1 MTTTNYLCITEAQ
14 ASAARAAQP
23 SPKEIEDAARRFAL
37 LGDPTRVRIALA
49 LREIG
54 ELCVGDTAKLLGLKI
69 SLVSH
74 HVRAFA
80 THDLAE
86 KRRDGKLVRYRLT
99 DAALELLDLAF
110 EPQAVDTT

>member
-1 MTTTNYLCITEAQ
+1 VTVTKYLCISDEQ
-14 ASAARAAQP
+14 ANAARAAQP
-23 SPKEIEDAARRFAL
+23 SPKAIENAARRFAL
-37 LGDPTRVRIALA
+37 LGDPTRVRIALV

-54 ELCVGDTAKLLGLKI
+54 ELCVGDTAKVLGLNI

-80 THDLAE
+80 AHDLAE

-99 DAALELLDLAF
+99 DAALELLDHAF
-110 EPQAVDTT
+110 APDATTVG